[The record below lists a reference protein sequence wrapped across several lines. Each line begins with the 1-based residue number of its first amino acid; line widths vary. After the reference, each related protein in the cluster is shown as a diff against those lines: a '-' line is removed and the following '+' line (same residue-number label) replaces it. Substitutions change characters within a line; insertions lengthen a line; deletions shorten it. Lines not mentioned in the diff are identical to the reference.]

1 MATKPTNIYTDGACS
16 NNQSGAGLGGWGAVL
31 EYGAHHKEIWGGERG
46 TTNNRREMMAL
57 IGAFENLTKDGLRI
71 RVFSDS
77 SYLMEC
83 FRKKWYVKWRNNGWL
98 TAKKEPVENRDLWE
112 KLLSFAE
119 RHDVSFYR
127 VKGHLSLPEG
137 VGGAQGPGDSR
148 ETRGPSLRPKGPGN
162 RGGALRETRGQSL
175 RPNPSGNAALQKAF
189 AKFLEWN
196 GASFTFD
203 DFLHA
208 TEMNIR
214 ADELANRGIDS
225 LRA

>member
-31 EYGAHHKEIWGGERG
+31 EYGSHRKEIWGGERG
-46 TTNNRREMMAL
+46 TTNNRMEMMAL

-127 VKGHLSLPEG
+127 VKGHLSLPKG
-137 VGGAQGPGDSR
+137 AGGAQDPG
-148 ETRGPSLRPKGPGN
+148 EP
-162 RGGALRETRGQSL
+162 RETRGQSL
-175 RPNPSGNAALQKAF
+175 RPNPGGNAALQKAF
-189 AKFLEWN
+189 AKFREWN

-203 DFLHA
+203 DFLHT

-225 LRA
+225 LRI

>member
-31 EYGAHHKEIWGGERG
+31 EYGAHRKEIWGGERG
-46 TTNNRREMMAL
+46 TTNNRMEMMAL

-127 VKGHLSLPEG
+127 VKGHLSLDG
-137 VGGAQGPGDSR
+137 SD
-148 ETRGPSLRPKGPGN
+148 
-162 RGGALRETRGQSL
+162 
-175 RPNPSGNAALQKAF
+175 AARQKAF
-189 AKFLEWN
+189 AKFREWN
-196 GASFTFD
+196 GASFSYD